1 MKSLYGKQ
9 TIRMM
14 ITWNDILKQG
24 VNEMGAKSLKRQD
37 GVVTVLLPL
46 FNRLLLNKSTRIEE
60 NGRRR
65 EEGS

>member
-1 MKSLYGKQ
+1 
-9 TIRMM
+9 MM